1 MWIKIFILYIN
12 GHEKKY
18 TLVEQGALIHLL
30 HGAKFYDL
38 ELQGKLQ
45 TQQLTK
51 EVTKHSTH
59 ESSVLKE
66 VRCPVY
72 AMS

>member
-1 MWIKIFILYIN
+1 M
-12 GHEKKY
+12 
-18 TLVEQGALIHLL
+18 L

-38 ELQGKLQ
+38 DLQGKLQ

-66 VRCPVY
+66 VRRPVY

>member
-1 MWIKIFILYIN
+1 M
-12 GHEKKY
+12 
-18 TLVEQGALIHLL
+18 L

-38 ELQGKLQ
+38 DLQGKLQ

>member
-1 MWIKIFILYIN
+1 M
-12 GHEKKY
+12 
-18 TLVEQGALIHLL
+18 ALNFTIW
-30 HGAKFYDL
+30 K
-38 ELQGKLQ
+38 
-45 TQQLTK
+45 TTNPTTTK

-66 VRCPVY
+66 VRPPGY